1 VSWALLGAGLA
12 AALVAW
18 PSGGVV
24 RAWPV
29 RFPAFVLSVFGAE
42 LAGWWLAL
50 TGVATGGLVAAGGA
64 AATPGW
70 VGLGLA
76 AVAAGVWA
84 RQVVLAGRAR
94 VLVDEHLGA
103 LDGRHEPPPRRR
115 VLKALTPLRL
125 GDRRVTR
132 LVEARYAPGGGR
144 RHLLDVYG
152 PRDGTRDAPVLLQ
165 LHGGGWMTGSKRTQ
179 GRPLMNQLA
188 GHGWVC
194 VAPNYR
200 LSPRV
205 HHPEHLVDCKR
216 ALAWVRA
223 HIAEYGGDP
232 TRVVVTGGSAGGHLA
247 ALLALSANDPAFQPG
262 FEAVDTSVLACV
274 PMYGAYALGELF
286 ALAGR
291 GRRLGAWMGR
301 LVAGVDVRTD
311 PAFYDA
317 ASPVHLVH
325 AAAPPFLVFH
335 GTLDDLVPVEQAR
348 RFVLALRAAAPDP
361 VVYVELPGA
370 PHAFDIV
377 GSART
382 AAAVAG
388 IERFLTWVLRG
399 APAPTGRQTRPAETA
414 PPGAGTA
421 TNDPSSTA
429 RTAPSPPPPTR

>member
-1 VSWALLGAGLA
+1 MSWALLGAGAA
-12 AALVAW
+12 AALLAV
-18 PSGGVV
+18 PSGRVV
-24 RAWPV
+24 RTWPV
-29 RFPAFVLSVFGAE
+29 LFPAFVLSVFGAE
-42 LAGWWLAL
+42 LAGWWLVL
-50 TGVATGGLVAAGGA
+50 TGAVTGGLLAAGGA
-64 AATPGW
+64 AGPGW
-70 VGLGLA
+70 VGSGLA
-76 AVAAGVWA
+76 AVAAAVWA

-94 VLVDEHLGA
+94 ILVDEHLGA
-103 LDGRHEPPPRRR
+103 LDGTHEPPPRRR
-115 VLKALTPLRL
+115 VLEALTPLRL

-152 PRDGTRDAPVLLQ
+152 PRDNTRDAPVLLQ
-165 LHGGGWMTGSKRTQ
+165 LHGGAWMTGSKRTQ
-179 GRPLMNQLA
+179 GRPLMNHLA
-188 GHGWVC
+188 RHGWVC

-200 LSPRV
+200 LSPGVR
-205 HHPEHLVDCKR
+205 HPEHLIDCKR

-247 ALLALSANDPAFQPG
+247 ALLALSANDPTFQPG

-301 LVAGVDVRTD
+301 LIAGVDVRAD

-317 ASPVHLVH
+317 ASPLHLVH
-325 AAAPPFLVFH
+325 AGAPPFLVFH
-335 GTLDDLVPVEQAR
+335 GTLDNLVPVEQAR
-348 RFVLALRAAAPDP
+348 RFVLALRAAAPDT
-361 VVYVELPGA
+361 VAYIELPGA

-388 IERFLTWVLRG
+388 VERFLTWVLRG
-399 APAPTGRQTRPAETA
+399 APSLAAGQSRPAGTA
-414 PPGAGTA
+414 RPGAGTA
-421 TNDPSSTA
+421 TNGPSSTA